1 MPQPLRLATRSPN
14 KLIKLCIG
22 AAFVTPN
29 RLPTGMPYRHPST
42 PKHNQGP
49 KLERHWIRQS
59 LSERGHARCVDQLL
73 PPRSVND
80 SDRKLPVG
88 AVVLESP
95 SNRMEIDV
103 AKKVKSP

>member
-22 AAFVTPN
+22 VAFVTPN

-59 LSERGHARCVDQLL
+59 LSSAVSYIQDAADACRTEYMLKIRQKASLL
-73 PPRSVND
+73 HS
-80 SDRKLPVG
+80 
-88 AVVLESP
+88 
-95 SNRMEIDV
+95 IDWNNCRLI
-103 AKKVKSP
+103 AA

>member
-1 MPQPLRLATRSPN
+1 VLQPLRLATRSPN

-22 AAFVTPN
+22 VAFVTPN

-59 LSERGHARCVDQLL
+59 LSSAVSYIQDAADACSAATSPASVISGYARWWPTGSPTLL
-73 PPRSVND
+73 S
-80 SDRKLPVG
+80 
-88 AVVLESP
+88 
-95 SNRMEIDV
+95 
-103 AKKVKSP
+103 

>member
-22 AAFVTPN
+22 VAFVTPN

-59 LSERGHARCVDQLL
+59 LSSAVSYIQDAADACRNRIYAQDSTEGICDGGDGLRGLRARRL
-73 PPRSVND
+73 RH
-80 SDRKLPVG
+80 
-88 AVVLESP
+88 
-95 SNRMEIDV
+95 
-103 AKKVKSP
+103 

>member
-22 AAFVTPN
+22 VAFVTPN

-59 LSERGHARCVDQLL
+59 LSSAVSYIQDAADACRNRIYAQDSTEGICDGGDGLRGLRAR
-73 PPRSVND
+73 RFGH
-80 SDRKLPVG
+80 K
-88 AVVLESP
+88 E
-95 SNRMEIDV
+95 V
-103 AKKVKSP
+103 AR